1 MPLVTNDSIV
11 FLCVVGNGCVQS
23 RPASRHSLAEEE
35 QGKLIEH
42 LPMGMLSA
50 SDAFSAWGIS

>member
-1 MPLVTNDSIV
+1 MTASFFSVLLGMAVS
-11 FLCVVGNGCVQS
+11 VQS

-42 LPMGMLSA
+42 LPTGMLSA